1 MADDIEK
8 TPIPDTPPAGF
19 KSPPVVMKSIAAVK
33 AACIAAGLKSK
44 IAQCAILG
52 NIAVESRF
60 IPQDEQMYTTKN
72 LLKLGVSQAD
82 AEKYGR
88 PGISREEHFGFR
100 YGVLGRRNGY
110 TLADANY
117 YGRGLIQLTGKK
129 QYVDIGKI
137 CGIDLVGNPGQMSG
151 TDSATVDICAKVVV
165 AFFIYKFKMFKID
178 WEKEQWKPAFLERCI
193 KMVGGSADGTPGKRA
208 AYEYFYGGK
217 ASAPSSD
224 KDPSNTTLNKSAKDI
239 DSAPVNKREAYSE
252 DRSANFNKNGFAD
265 PEGKYPLRDYMNE
278 PDTNRL
284 ARGILEGT
292 HVNFKDATRMTNIP
306 IANTEMTWDQPI
318 SSYNTVYPYNKVFE
332 SESGHVLEFDDSL
345 NGERINLYHKKGTF
359 IEIDPNGS
367 QINYIVGDGF
377 YITEQNGNVYINGTC
392 NITVASDLNILC
404 KGHANIEVDGTTNI
418 VAHENLNI
426 GVAKDM
432 NVAVGGDYNVL
443 VEGNYNVEVGKTSN
457 TRSIGTMSIEA
468 TDALKLKTAKTM
480 SMEGGDTAS
489 TAETLMKMSSS
500 FKLETPA
507 DFQIKAKTFTLDIE
521 TATEIKTKTLLVEVE
536 DTTKIKT
543 KSFQL
548 DTKTDTKIKTDKF
561 QLDGTT
567 STDILTGMFNT
578 TTTMGVLQLNSLA
591 TAVINAPTIIAMTSA
606 KIDLN
611 GTPIPPVPITT
622 ITAIEDKVEPLVLL
636 GAPKVPV
643 DFAGD
648 PVKDRKEE
656 QVLVDTV
663 LNPAGVYNP
672 FTLPKTLI
680 DDVLGGI
687 PVVGDMLKSFG
698 GTTPDVYDVK
708 YAGSPIENKTSL
720 ATAGKASPH
729 RLVVPPVDC
738 AYNQPFAN
746 LIPPQRSSSG
756 EFKYEEESDWN
767 SPGGQKYADKTYSTS
782 AYEHNAIKNP
792 TVESSIPSSGGAGA
806 GTGLSA
812 EKLAEINNQS
822 GFPLGY
828 KLSEH
833 FTLGMLTLG
842 GKYTV
847 ADANLPSAGS
857 SDRRLYT
864 KQTLVANL
872 SALCENILEPIYKE
886 LGPCQG
892 GGGGA
897 TWLITSGLRTEGAVK
912 TSKASSDHNKGRAVD
927 FQFIDNNSVDNL
939 FALITKLEKALP
951 YNKLIMEYKNN
962 GNSRWIHCS
971 YSTEGNAGQT
981 YTYVEDKNTG
991 SGLKKLFS

>member
-521 TATEIKTKTLLVEVE
+521 TATEIKTGTFKTQTLTGNLELQAF
-536 DTTKIKT
+536 KT
-543 KSFQL
+543 AVLNAPNIISM
-548 DTKTDTKIKTDKF
+548 
-561 QLDGTT
+561 T
-567 STDILTGMFNT
+567 ST
-578 TTTMGVLQLNSLA
+578 
-591 TAVINAPTIIAMTSA
+591 

-611 GTPIPPVPITT
+611 GANIPISNI
-622 ITAIEDKVEPLVLL
+622 EPLVLL
-636 GAPKVPV
+636 GDPKVPV
-643 DFAGD
+643 DFKGD
-648 PVKDRKEE
+648 AVKDREKE
-656 QVLVDTV
+656 QVLVDTT
-663 LNPAGVYNP
+663 LNPAGEYNP
-672 FTLPKTLI
+672 NTLSKSVIAQSLS
-680 DDVLGGI
+680 GI
-687 PVVGDMLKSFG
+687 PFVGEALSSFVG
-698 GTTPDVYDVK
+698 GVAPNIFSSKYD
-708 YAGSPIENKTSL
+708 GPIENKTSL
-720 ATAGKASPH
+720 SAAGVPSDQYSP
-729 RLVVPPVDC
+729 LQVPP
-738 AYNQPFAN
+738 
-746 LIPPQRSSSG
+746 LIGSCKPTHKNMEPIPRSSSG
-756 EFKYEEESDWN
+756 EFKYEEDSDWATA
-767 SPGGQKYADKTYSTS
+767 GGQKAADKLYNNSEYKNTADRNPADQDS
-782 AYEHNAIKNP
+782 A
-792 TVESSIPSSGGAGA
+792 SISGG
-806 GTGLSA
+806 TGSGSKLSA
-812 EKLAEINNQS
+812 AKQAEIDSQS
-822 GFPLGY
+822 DFPLSY

-842 GKYTV
+842 GKYRV
-847 ADANLPSAGS
+847 VDAELPSAGS
-857 SDRRLYT
+857 NNRNLYT
-864 KQTLVANL
+864 KQMLVANL
-872 SALCENILEPIYKE
+872 AALCENILEPIYKE
-886 LGPCQG
+886 IGACQG
-892 GGGGA
+892 GGGSA
-897 TWLITSGLRTEGAVK
+897 TWMITSGLRTEGAVK
-912 TSKASSDHNKGRAVD
+912 SSKPTSDHNKGRAVD
-927 FQFIDNNSVDNL
+927 FQLLDNSIDNL
-939 FALITKLEKALP
+939 FTLVGKLEKLLP
-951 YNKLIMEYKNN
+951 YNKLLMEYKNN
-962 GNSRWIHCS
+962 GASRWIHCS
-971 YSTEGNAGQT
+971 YSTDGNAGQS
-981 YTYVEDKNTG
+981 YTYVDDSKHS
-991 SGLKKLFS
+991 SGLKKLFT

>member
-1 MADDIEK
+1 
-8 TPIPDTPPAGF
+8 
-19 KSPPVVMKSIAAVK
+19 
-33 AACIAAGLKSK
+33 
-44 IAQCAILG
+44 
-52 NIAVESRF
+52 
-60 IPQDEQMYTTKN
+60 
-72 LLKLGVSQAD
+72 
-82 AEKYGR
+82 
-88 PGISREEHFGFR
+88 
-100 YGVLGRRNGY
+100 
-110 TLADANY
+110 
-117 YGRGLIQLTGKK
+117 
-129 QYVDIGKI
+129 
-137 CGIDLVGNPGQMSG
+137 
-151 TDSATVDICAKVVV
+151 
-165 AFFIYKFKMFKID
+165 MFKID

-622 ITAIEDKVEPLVLL
+622 ITAIEDKVESLVLL

-643 DFAGD
+643 DFKGD
-648 PVKDRKEE
+648 AVKDREKE
-656 QVLVDTV
+656 QVLVDTT
-663 LNPAGVYNP
+663 LNPAGEYNP
-672 FTLPKTLI
+672 NTLSKSVIAQSLS
-680 DDVLGGI
+680 GI
-687 PVVGDMLKSFG
+687 PFVGEALSSFVG
-698 GTTPDVYDVK
+698 GVAPNIFSSKYD
-708 YAGSPIENKTSL
+708 GPIENKTSL
-720 ATAGKASPH
+720 SAAGVPSDQYSP
-729 RLVVPPVDC
+729 LQVPP
-738 AYNQPFAN
+738 
-746 LIPPQRSSSG
+746 LIGSCKPTHKNMEPIPRSSSG
-756 EFKYEEESDWN
+756 EFKYEEDSDWATA
-767 SPGGQKYADKTYSTS
+767 GGQKAADKLYNNSEYKNTADRNPADQDS
-782 AYEHNAIKNP
+782 A
-792 TVESSIPSSGGAGA
+792 SISGG
-806 GTGLSA
+806 TGSGSKLSA
-812 EKLAEINNQS
+812 AKQADIDSQTD
-822 GFPLGY
+822 FPLSY

-842 GKYTV
+842 GKYRV
-847 ADANLPSAGS
+847 VDAELPSAGS
-857 SDRRLYT
+857 NNRNLYT
-864 KQTLVANL
+864 KQMLVANL
-872 SALCENILEPIYKE
+872 AALCENILEPIYKE
-886 LGPCQG
+886 IGACQG
-892 GGGGA
+892 GGGSA
-897 TWLITSGLRTEGAVK
+897 TWMITSGLRTEGAVK
-912 TSKASSDHNKGRAVD
+912 SSKPTSDHNKGRAVD
-927 FQFIDNNSVDNL
+927 FQLLDNSIDNL
-939 FALITKLEKALP
+939 FTLVGKLEKLLP
-951 YNKLIMEYKNN
+951 YNKLLMEYKNN
-962 GNSRWIHCS
+962 GASRWIHCS
-971 YSTEGNAGQT
+971 YSTDGNAGQS
-981 YTYVEDKNTG
+981 YTYVDDSKHS
-991 SGLKKLFS
+991 SGLKKLFT

>member
-1 MADDIEK
+1 MADPIESI
-8 TPIPDTPPAGF
+8 PIPDTPPAEAKATQGA
-19 KSPPVVMKSIAAVK
+19 MRGIAAIKK
-33 AACIAAGLKSK
+33 ACASRGLDSK
-44 IAQCAILG
+44 YAQCAILG
-52 NIAVESRF
+52 IIGVESVWL
-60 IPQDEQMYTTKN
+60 PVQEQHGYKKATLQTKPR
-72 LLKLGVSQAD
+72 VSDAD
-82 AEKYGR
+82 AEKYGSNA
-88 PGISREEHFGFR
+88 GGKGMSKQEFFGWF
-100 YGVLGRRNGY
+100 YGTRNGGSP
-110 TLADANY
+110 ADGQY
-117 YGRGLIQLTGKK
+117 YGRGYIQLTLKENYVALGKL
-129 QYVDIGKI
+129 VGK
-137 CGIDLVGNPGQMSG
+137 DLVSNPEVMVG
-151 TDSATVDICAKVVV
+151 TDDATIQICADV
-165 AFFIYKFKMFKID
+165 AVEF
-178 WEKEQWKPAFLERCI
+178 I
-193 KMVGGSADGTPGKRA
+193 KMRIKSWKTLQYEPGFIFKALHAVNPNDPVGSDHYKKKVRY
-208 AYEYFYGGK
+208 YEYFLGGV
-217 ASAPSSD
+217 AADPPTN
-224 KDPSNTTLNKSAKDI
+224 KDATSTA
-239 DSAPVNKREAYSE
+239 VNKTAKEIDMASPNKKEAYTE
-252 DRSANFNKNGFAD
+252 DRTANFNTEGFTD
-265 PEGKYPLRDYMNE
+265 PEGKYPLRDFMNE

-284 ARGILEGT
+284 ARGIIEGT
-292 HVNFKDATRMTNIP
+292 NIKYKDTTRKTDIP
-306 IANTEMTWDQPI
+306 IANTIGTYDQPQ
-318 SSYNTVYPYNKVFE
+318 SAYNTVYPYNKVFE
-332 SESGHVLEFDDSL
+332 SESGHVLEFDDSP
-345 NGERINLYHKKGTF
+345 NGERVNLYHQKGTF

-367 QINYIVGDGF
+367 QINYIVGDGY
-377 YITEQNGNVYINGTC
+377 YITERNGNIFINGTC
-392 NITVASDLNILC
+392 NVTCSGPMNILC
-404 KGHANIEVDGTTNI
+404 QGDANLEVKGQVDAVFHNN
-418 VAHENLNI
+418 VNI
-426 GVAKDM
+426 GVAKDL
-432 NVAVGGDYNVL
+432 NIAVGGDYNVL

-457 TRSIGTMSIEA
+457 TRSIGSMAIES
-468 TDALKLKTAKTM
+468 TDILKLKTAKSI

-507 DFQIKAKTFTLDIE
+507 DFQIKANTFTLDI
-521 TATEIKTKTLLVEVE
+521 ATDTKIKTKTLLVEVE
-536 DTTKIKT
+536 ETTKIKT
-543 KSFQL
+543 DKFQL
-548 DTKTDTKIKTDKF
+548 DTKTDTKI
-561 QLDGTT
+561 
-567 STDILTGMFNT
+567 LTGTFNT
-578 TTTMGVLQLNSLA
+578 TATGKLELNSSV
-591 TAVINAPTIIAMTSA
+591 TAVINADFFSVTAPT

-611 GTPIPPVPITT
+611 GDVIPATS
-622 ITAIEDKVEPLVLL
+622 ITAISDKVEPLALL

-648 PVKDRKEE
+648 TVKDRKEE

-663 LNPAGVYNP
+663 LNPAGKYNP
-672 FTLPKTLI
+672 LTLPKTLI
-680 DDVLGGI
+680 DNVLGGI

-698 GTTPDVYDVK
+698 GTTPNVYDVK

-720 ATAGKASPH
+720 AAAGKASSN
-729 RLVVPPVDC
+729 RLVVPPVEC
-738 AYNQPFAN
+738 AYNQHFEN

-756 EFKYEEESDWN
+756 EFKFEEDSDWN
-767 SPGGQKYADKTYSTS
+767 TPAGQKAADKLYTTS
-782 AYEHNAIKNP
+782 AYEHNAITNP
-792 TVESSIPSSGGAGA
+792 TVEDSIPSSGGAGA

-886 LGPCQG
+886 IGPCQG

-927 FQFIDNNSVDNL
+927 FQLTENNTVDNL
-939 FALITKLEKALP
+939 FALITKLEKVLP

-962 GNSRWIHCS
+962 GRSRWIHCS